1 MKDVFL
7 IVAMLINLNGDV
19 EPRKHPAYKF
29 DTLEECQAFVRLN
42 YIGLYQS
49 LDNQLATEG
58 YLQKILDIG
67 CGLVEPMNGE
77 DMPEVKSK
85 GTNA

>member
-7 IVAMLINLNGDV
+7 IVSMLINLNGDV

-85 GTNA
+85 GTAA

>member
-1 MKDVFL
+1 
-7 IVAMLINLNGDV
+7 MLNQENA
-19 EPRKHPAYKF
+19 AYKF

-67 CGLVEPMNGE
+67 CGLVEPMN
-77 DMPEVKSK
+77 VKICQK
-85 GTNA
+85 LNQKAHV